1 MNPHPGQELKKSR
14 EAKGI
19 SLEQAA
25 KDTCLRA
32 DILRQ
37 LEENDSVDNMPEVYH
52 KLSLRMYAR
61 YLDVPVTKSRGPRQP
76 EDVQLSPV
84 DGCVE
89 LAYSDKK
96 RENNEPKKRRVV
108 GPGTV
113 IAASALLIL
122 TTGLWSLNAKLSRL
136 NFDDQPVLPADR
148 VTTEVQASSAPAK
161 SGEYASL
168 DDVLYLTLSPA
179 PTAAETPVAPVP

>member
-1 MNPHPGQELKKSR
+1 MNPHPGQELKMSR

-52 KLSLRMYAR
+52 RLSLRMYAR
-61 YLDVPVTKSRGPRQP
+61 YLEVPVVKSRGPRQP
-76 EDVQLSPV
+76 GDVALSPV

-89 LAYSDKK
+89 LAYSDTM
-96 RENNEPKKRRVV
+96 RDAPEPKKRRVV

-113 IAASALLIL
+113 LAVSALIIL

-136 NFDDQPVLPADR
+136 NFEERPERPPAPLVKETAAPRLPVQPAER
-148 VTTEVQASSAPAK
+148 VN
-161 SGEYASL
+161 L
-168 DDVLYLTLSPA
+168 DNALYLSL
-179 PTAAETPVAPVP
+179 TPVPAVDGSFAP

>member
-1 MNPHPGQELKKSR
+1 MNPHPGQELKKTR

-61 YLDVPVTKSRGPRQP
+61 YLEVPVSKSRALRRPG
-76 EDVQLSPV
+76 DVELSPI

-89 LAYSDKK
+89 LAYSDTMRSAPETKK
-96 RENNEPKKRRVV
+96 RGGV

-113 IAASALLIL
+113 LAVTALIIL

-136 NFDDQPVLPADR
+136 NFEDRPDGRETPVLDKTAAQKSPAGR
-148 VTTEVQASSAPAK
+148 IT
-161 SGEYASL
+161 L
-168 DDVLYLTLSPA
+168 DDTLLLTLTPA
-179 PTAAETPVAPVP
+179 PTVAGSVAP

>member
-1 MNPHPGQELKKSR
+1 MNPHPGQELKMSR

-52 KLSLRMYAR
+52 RLSLRMYAR
-61 YLDVPVTKSRGPRQP
+61 YLEVPVAKSRGPRQP
-76 EDVQLSPV
+76 GDVALSPV

-89 LAYSDKK
+89 LAYSDTM
-96 RENNEPKKRRVV
+96 RDTPEPKKRRVV

-113 IAASALLIL
+113 LAVTALIIL

-136 NFDDQPVLPADR
+136 NFEERAERLPAPSVKETTAPALPIPPGDR
-148 VTTEVQASSAPAK
+148 VSLDNALYLSLTPGPAMGGSSAP
-161 SGEYASL
+161 
-168 DDVLYLTLSPA
+168 
-179 PTAAETPVAPVP
+179 

>member
-61 YLDVPVTKSRGPRQP
+61 YLEIPVSKSRAPRQP
-76 EDVQLSPV
+76 GDVELSPI

-89 LAYSDKK
+89 LAYSETMRD
-96 RENNEPKKRRVV
+96 EPEAKKRRVV

-113 IAASALLIL
+113 LAATALIIL

-136 NFDDQPVLPADR
+136 NFEDRPESTQTPVMIETPAAETPAARPTDR
-148 VTTEVQASSAPAK
+148 V
-161 SGEYASL
+161 SL
-168 DDVLYLTLSPA
+168 DDALYLTLT
-179 PTAAETPVAPVP
+179 PTAAESTAP

>member
-1 MNPHPGQELKKSR
+1 MNAHPGQELKKSR

-37 LEENDSVDNMPEVYH
+37 LEENNSVDNMPEVYH

-61 YLDVPVTKSRGPRQP
+61 YLEVPVSKSRAPRQP
-76 EDVQLSPV
+76 GDVELSPI

-89 LAYSDKK
+89 LAYSDTM
-96 RENNEPKKRRVV
+96 RDEPEAKKRRVV
-108 GPGTV
+108 GPGSV
-113 IAASALLIL
+113 LAATALIIL
-122 TTGLWSLNAKLSRL
+122 ATGLWSLNAKLSRL
-136 NFDDQPVLPADR
+136 NFADR
-148 VTTEVQASSAPAK
+148 TERLPIPEIIESTAPEIPVR
-161 SGEYASL
+161 STDRVSL
-168 DDVLYLTLSPA
+168 DDALFLTLTPA
-179 PTAAETPVAPVP
+179 QAETPAP

>member
-1 MNPHPGQELKKSR
+1 MNPHPGQELKMSR

-52 KLSLRMYAR
+52 RLSLRMYAR
-61 YLDVPVTKSRGPRQP
+61 YLEVPVVKSRGPRQP
-76 EDVQLSPV
+76 GDVALSPV

-89 LAYSDKK
+89 LAYSDTM
-96 RENNEPKKRRVV
+96 RDAPEPKKRRVV

-113 IAASALLIL
+113 LAVTALIIL

-136 NFDDQPVLPADR
+136 NFEDRPDRLPAPVMTETAVPGPTVQPADR
-148 VTTEVQASSAPAK
+148 VC
-161 SGEYASL
+161 L
-168 DDVLYLTLSPA
+168 DNALYLTLVPA
-179 PTAAETPVAPVP
+179 PAVDALTAP